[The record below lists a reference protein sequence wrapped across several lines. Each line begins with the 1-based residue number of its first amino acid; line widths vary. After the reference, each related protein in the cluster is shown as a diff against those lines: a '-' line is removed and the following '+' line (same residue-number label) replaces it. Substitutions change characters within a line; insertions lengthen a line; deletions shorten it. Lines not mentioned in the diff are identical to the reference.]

1 MAGPDHVPTLAE
13 RLYQAAVAGQTDT
26 VVELCRIGARIEA
39 DAEGRTALHMAAA
52 NGYVD
57 TARALILAGAK
68 VNALDAEARDLQ
80 LKATGRFSIEL
91 KPDLITIG
99 LENPFGKKEAFCRLC
114 ISCG

>member
-68 VNALDAEARDLQ
+68 VNALDAVSQIDLRLTDFARNFNNGGIVKQSKL
-80 LKATGRFSIEL
+80 
-91 KPDLITIG
+91 
-99 LENPFGKKEAFCRLC
+99 
-114 ISCG
+114 